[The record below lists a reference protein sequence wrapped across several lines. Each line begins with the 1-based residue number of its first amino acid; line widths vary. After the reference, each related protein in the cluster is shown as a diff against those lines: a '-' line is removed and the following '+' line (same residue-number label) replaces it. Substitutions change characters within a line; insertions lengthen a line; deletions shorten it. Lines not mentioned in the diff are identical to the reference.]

1 MNLYTEKI
9 SIFKA
14 LVSKNIIK
22 SFIEFET
29 NSTIQYQLIKDRNDW
44 INCWLM
50 FIFFK
55 SLKWPQ
61 EFIRNSQ
68 MKLIINF
75 EEENKE
81 INFPPIKLLSGY

>member
-29 NSTIQYQLIKDRNDW
+29 NSTIQYQLIKDRND
-44 INCWLM
+44 
-50 FIFFK
+50 
-55 SLKWPQ
+55 
-61 EFIRNSQ
+61 
-68 MKLIINF
+68 
-75 EEENKE
+75 
-81 INFPPIKLLSGY
+81 